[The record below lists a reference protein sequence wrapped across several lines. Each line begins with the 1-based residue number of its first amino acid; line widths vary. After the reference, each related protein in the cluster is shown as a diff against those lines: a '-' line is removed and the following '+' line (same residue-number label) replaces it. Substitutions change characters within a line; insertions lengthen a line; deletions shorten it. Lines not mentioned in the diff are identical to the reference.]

1 MIFDIWNILIDSSE
15 LTVSL
20 KSVRTE
26 TEFRFRKLEKVQFM
40 KSATVRLCKNLRAPV
55 RRSLLR
61 MQIRN
66 NVSRKVE

>member
-55 RRSLLR
+55 RLSLLR
-61 MQIRN
+61 IQIRN
-66 NVSRKVE
+66 NVYRKVE

>member
-1 MIFDIWNILIDSSE
+1 MVFDIWNILIDSRE

-20 KSVRTE
+20 KFVRTE
-26 TEFRFRKLEKVQFM
+26 TEFLFRKLEKVQFM

-55 RRSLLR
+55 HHNLLR

-66 NVSRKVE
+66 NVFRKVE